1 MLMEPARTLIL
12 PLGVC
17 RTLLPMLLL
26 HATAAARRSSAAC
39 PAVLAAACPAV
50 LAFALLAYIKRQ
62 QHWELA
68 KTVLLAT

>member
-26 HATAAARRSSAAC
+26 HATAVARSSAQ
-39 PAVLAAACPAV
+39 
-50 LAFALLAYIKRQ
+50 LL
-62 QHWELA
+62 
-68 KTVLLAT
+68 LLRTDPLL